1 MERQR
6 GANEYSRFL
15 DEREVTL
22 KRDRRRKDRLDFTLP
37 ISVHGSGGD
46 GKVFRF
52 ETVAPNIG
60 AGGLCAFAPRMM
72 KIGERVSMRVCFARL
87 GSKPVQA
94 PEVSVRG
101 FVVRVEERPAG
112 FCKFAVSF
120 LF

>member
-1 MERQR
+1 MERQKD
-6 GANEYSRFL
+6 ANKYSRFL
-15 DEREVTL
+15 DEREMTMNGN
-22 KRDRRRKDRLDFTLP
+22 RRRKDRLDFTLP
-37 ISVHGSGGD
+37 ISVHGSGTD
-46 GKVFRF
+46 GKVYRF

-72 KIGERVSMRVCFARL
+72 KIGERVSMRVRFARL
-87 GSKPVQA
+87 GRKPVQA

-112 FCKFAVSF
+112 FCKFAVAF